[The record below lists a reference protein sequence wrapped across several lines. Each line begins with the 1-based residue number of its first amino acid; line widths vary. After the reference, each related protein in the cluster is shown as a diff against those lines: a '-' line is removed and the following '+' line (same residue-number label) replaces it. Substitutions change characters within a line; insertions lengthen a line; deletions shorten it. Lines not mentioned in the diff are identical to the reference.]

1 MVGYKIFRILVTVS
15 LLFCCYKNNAQDK
28 KSNNVSKINLT
39 INYLALGDSYTIGES
54 VPLKLSYPFQLVQK
68 LRSDSIS
75 IEAPTIVAKTGWRT
89 DDLIEAIETSELL
102 ESYDLVSLLIGV
114 NNQYQGTPIE
124 QYEEEFLILLKTAIQ
139 LAKGHSENVFVLS
152 IPNYGFTPFGKTD
165 QKKISFELNEYNTI
179 NKRIAQEM
187 NVSWFNITD
196 ISENGLL
203 EEKLVAKD
211 DLHPTGQQYQLWVE
225 SIYQEIIKKIN

>member
-1 MVGYKIFRILVTVS
+1 M
-15 LLFCCYKNNAQDK
+15 
-28 KSNNVSKINLT
+28 
-39 INYLALGDSYTIGES
+39 
-54 VPLKLSYPFQLVQK
+54 QK